1 MHYSILTPP
10 GASILPR
17 ELALLSPRSQS
28 YFRRT
33 REAALGH
40 SLEDLLAREDAVW
53 DSVQDEARA
62 IGELIE
68 KNGGP
73 FVLGRDVSLVD
84 FFIAGALRNAWVVD
98 GGVWGRVEGWEGY
111 RGVYEGCGG
120 WMVRER

>member
-1 MHYSILTPP
+1 M
-10 GASILPR
+10 
-17 ELALLSPRSQS
+17 
-28 YFRRT
+28 
-33 REAALGH
+33 
-40 SLEDLLAREDAVW
+40 W